1 MIRLSWSLAL
11 VLALLIVVSPVS
23 LQAAEE
29 EVISPTAILVEAPES
44 VPVGER
50 FTVVARLT
58 GSNGEIYGA
67 VANEVLQFLIDGV
80 PVRRI
85 RTNFAGAAQ
94 LLITQPPPTG
104 RHTLTVVYPGSRS
117 LAPAA
122 ASTTITIAPA
132 VLEIQTVPALQG
144 VLIEAAGQ
152 EYYTGPNGTVSIPF
166 DAAGTHE
173 ITVSRSVVT
182 PNLHAT
188 FARWNDD
195 SFAATRT
202 ILVPK
207 HRILQ
212 AGYDTETTIHYRFV
226 DLDGRPVD
234 PARIERIVLKSSV
247 GEVRELPVAGSTE
260 LFQSVQASRA
270 IPTHAG
276 LAVSP
281 VQWSIE
287 AVMVHGTNVV
297 NRKQQRFYPLEERDW
312 TITLLLYSAEFT
324 VRDTFLGLPVGRAV
338 RLTYPDGSSEL
349 VSLSEGH
356 GEVHSLPRGDYQ
368 VEAVG
373 TFGWS
378 PRAPVALSRN
388 QTVDLTVISGID
400 ILLVLTLVTASAV
413 ALVLAGRPQLRYVRH
428 RLARVDRS
436 RDAPREQEHRARRIA
451 LLVTLALTLS
461 GTVFLTQGLARS
473 DRPRPTPL
481 PPLHTAPT
489 ATPQPAA
496 VMVVEIPSETPSS
509 PEPIVLDPAPE
520 FAAFWAGN
528 GGLATFGAPLTNAGW
543 TIAEDGTAVL
553 AQDFAFAR
561 LEYRPNAAGEPFAI
575 QLARLGAYEARA
587 LGLETGP
594 PFQPRPNSDPPA
606 ADCTYF
612 TQTGHWLCGN
622 FRAFWRSVGLDL
634 GDQGISTRESLALL
648 GYPISEA
655 FVDDFG
661 RTVQYFERAKLV
673 SYPEFHGTPNEVIRD
688 PFIRRPS

>member
-1 MIRLSWSLAL
+1 MLRRFLLLAPVL
-11 VLALLIVVSPVS
+11 VLLTLFWTAPLRADE
-23 LQAAEE
+23 AAAR
-29 EVISPTAILVEAPES
+29 PTAILIDAPAS
-44 VPVGER
+44 VAVGER
-50 FTVVARLT
+50 FTVIARLT
-58 GSNGEIYGA
+58 GPSGELYGA
-67 VANEVLQFLIDGV
+67 VANEVLQLFVDGV
-80 PVRRI
+80 PVRRA

-94 LLITQPPPTG
+94 FLLTDALPVG
-104 RHTLTVVYPGSRS
+104 RHTLTVVYPGSLS

-122 ASTTITIAPA
+122 ASTSITIAPA
-132 VLEIQTVPALQG
+132 VLEIRTVPALSG
-144 VLIEAAGQ
+144 VLVEAAGQ
-152 EYYTGPNGTVSIPF
+152 QYFTGPDGSVTIPF
-166 DAAGTHE
+166 DEPGSYQ
-173 ITVSRSVVT
+173 ISVSRSVIT

-234 PARIERIVLKSSV
+234 PTRIERIVLKSSV
-247 GEVRELPVAGSTE
+247 GEVRELSVAGNTDTSQ
-260 LFQSVQASRA
+260 LVQASRA

-297 NRKQQRFYPLEERDW
+297 NRKQQRFYPFEERDW

-324 VRDTFLGLPVGRAV
+324 VRDTLLGLPVGRAV

-349 VSLSEGH
+349 VPLSEGH

-388 QTVDLTVISGID
+388 QPVDLTVISGID

-436 RDAPREQEHRARRIA
+436 RDAPPEQEHRARRIA

-473 DRPRPTPL
+473 DRPYPTP
-481 PPLHTAPT
+481 PSTAQTTPT
-489 ATPQPAA
+489 ATPQPVA
-496 VMVVEIPSETPSS
+496 VTVVEIPSETPPS

-587 LGLETGP
+587 LGLETAP
-594 PFQPRPNSDPPA
+594 PFQPRSSTDPPA

-634 GDQGISTRESLALL
+634 GDPGISTRESLALL